1 MGLLGFNMPKWMWYG
16 IAGSVLWLIATWVFG
31 DFGLGLTGW
40 WFDLLFIV
48 SIMEMFPITETI
60 MAVLRTKTIMAVLGG
75 WIVVWIV
82 VWVVCWAFV
91 KGKDK

>member
-1 MGLLGFNMPKWMWYG
+1 MSNRIKCG
-16 IAGSVLWLIATWVFG
+16 ISGSVVWLVVTWVLG
-31 DFGLGLTGW
+31 DFALGLTGW

-48 SIMEMFPITETI
+48 SIMKMFPITETI